1 MDLSKICARSARY
14 WPHAIA
20 AKDERFQVSFAQL
33 EARSNRLTHA
43 LLALGVQPGDRV
55 AVQGW
60 NRVEIFELEL
70 ACYKGGFIKVPLN
83 ARLSPDETIHT
94 LQDADACVLVAGQEH
109 AAVVSSRRSELPNL
123 RTLIGFDDAHDA
135 LYADVLANAAETPIA
150 ADNAPDA
157 VAVLHYTSGSSGV
170 LKAAM
175 QTFGNRKAT
184 LLKFLASPMRRAQ
197 PGDVQAHVGPIT
209 HASGM
214 SLMYLLYCGATSLMI
229 DKFSELKLLQ
239 AIQDER
245 VSRLFMVPTMI
256 NRMVNHPKLKDHDLS
271 SLNLVLY
278 GAAPMA
284 PALVEQAITAFGPI
298 LVQGYGAGETGSMV
312 TMLTEQDHVDA
323 LAHNPKRLSSCG
335 RCYADTD
342 VRIVTPEGKDIAPG
356 EVGEITVRGP
366 DVMAGYWRAPE
377 LTAQAL
383 VDGYYLTGDLATVDE
398 EGYIYIVDRKKEMI
412 ITGGFNVYPNE
423 VEAVLYTHPAVFEA
437 AVVGVPDA
445 EWGEAIKAVVVLK
458 SGHVVEGDELLA
470 HCSSRLAGFK
480 RPRSVDFT
488 NELPKNP
495 NGKVVRRLVR
505 EPYWAD
511 QARMV

>member
-1 MDLSKICARSARY
+1 MDLSKICARSAHY
-14 WPHAIA
+14 WPHAVA
-20 AKDERFQVSFAQL
+20 AKDGRMQLSFAQL

-43 LLALGVQPGDRV
+43 LTALGVRRGDRV

-60 NRVEIFELEL
+60 NRIEIFELEI

-83 ARLSPDETIHT
+83 ARLSIDETLHA
-94 LQDADACVLVAGQEH
+94 LRDADACVMVAGLEH
-109 AAVVSSRRSELPNL
+109 AQALAARRGELPHL
-123 RTLIGFDDAHDA
+123 HTLMGLDQAHDV
-135 LYADVLANAAETPIA
+135 LYADALANAAQTPVA
-150 ADNAPDA
+150 ADNAPHEI
-157 VAVLHYTSGSSGV
+157 AVLHYTSGSAGV
-170 LKAAM
+170 VKAAM

-184 LLKFLASPMRRAQ
+184 LLKFLASPMRRAL

-229 DKFSELKLLQ
+229 DKFSESGLLQ

-256 NRMVNHPKLKDHDLS
+256 NRMVNHPNLADYDLS
-271 SLNLVLY
+271 SLNMVLY

-284 PALVEQAITAFGPI
+284 PALVERAIATFGPI

-323 LAHNPKRLSSCG
+323 LANNPRRLSSCG
-335 RCYADTD
+335 RCYADTE
-342 VRIVTPEGKDIAPG
+342 VRVVKPEGGDVAPG
-356 EVGEITVRGP
+356 EVGEIVVRGA
-366 DVMAGYWRAPE
+366 DVMVGYWRAPE
-377 LTAQAL
+377 LSAQAL

-398 EGYIYIVDRKKEMI
+398 EGYLYIVDRKKEMI

-423 VEAVLYTHPAVFEA
+423 VEAVLYTHPAVYEA

-445 EWGEAIKAVVVLK
+445 QWGEAIKAVVVFK
-458 SGHVVEGDELLA
+458 AQQQVDPQELLSY
-470 HCSSRLAGFK
+470 CSARLAGFK
-480 RPRSVDFT
+480 RPRSIDIAR
-488 NELPKNP
+488 ELPKNP
-495 NGKVVRRLVR
+495 NGKIVRRLVR
-505 EPYWAD
+505 DPYWAN
-511 QARMV
+511 QTRKV